1 MPKIRAM
8 ICDDHPIFREGVR
21 MIIRQSQDISLD
33 AEAANGQELRE
44 KLAHGVYDVIIL
56 DITLTG
62 GQEGFDLLSELRQGY
77 PRTAILMMSMHP
89 EEQFAVRALK
99 AGAAGY
105 LVKGSDPSVLLE
117 AIRKVARGGKHVSA
131 SLAEQLAF
139 ALEGKREQAPHEAL
153 SDREYRVLRALA
165 SGKGLTETAEE
176 LCLSTSTVATY
187 RSRILSKLTLK
198 NTADL
203 IRYAVTHHLVD

>member
-1 MPKIRAM
+1 M
-8 ICDDHPIFREGVR
+8 
-21 MIIRQSQDISLD
+21 
-33 AEAANGQELRE
+33 
-44 KLAHGVYDVIIL
+44 
-56 DITLTG
+56 
-62 GQEGFDLLSELRQGY
+62 
-77 PRTAILMMSMHP
+77 
-89 EEQFAVRALK
+89 
-99 AGAAGY
+99 
-105 LVKGSDPSVLLE
+105 LLE

>member
-1 MPKIRAM
+1 MIRVI

-21 MIIRQSQDISLD
+21 MTIRQSQDISLD
-33 AEAANGQELRE
+33 AEAANGRELRE
-44 KLAHGVYDVIIL
+44 KLAQGVYDVIIL
-56 DITLTG
+56 DITLSG
-62 GQEGFDLLSELRQGY
+62 GQEGFDLLSELRQCY
-77 PRTAILMMSMHP
+77 TRTAILMMSMHP

-105 LVKGSDPSVLLE
+105 LVKGSDPSELLE
-117 AIRKVARGGKHVSA
+117 AIRRVARGGKHVSA

-165 SGKGLTETAEE
+165 SGKGLTETADA
-176 LCLSTSTVATY
+176 LCISTSTVATY